1 MIKITYI
8 FRRPITDTVRVTNLN
23 PRYLQY
29 KVWLE
34 PIGYTNEA
42 TMDRIGSS
50 LREFKK
56 AIICVMEATLS
67 MHVNGFVH
75 RNISW
80 DNITYDY
87 RRDTY
92 LLLDFEHIG
101 KLCQSSCQDVNHKDF
116 NCSPSILDAALI
128 IKLFDDP
135 KVTYSQYREYSKFA
149 SGLFPSE
156 KTCEKKEEKDEKKDE
171 NVRHSSILEIK
182 KNNSFESAKQFCK
195 EYEEGEKSQ
204 NQIEKFEKIKELF
217 WKFYFENSKKL
228 LNISTLNICL

>member
-23 PRYLQY
+23 PRNLRF

-42 TMDRIGSS
+42 TMDRIGRSV
-50 LREFKK
+50 RDFKK
-56 AIICVMEATLS
+56 AIICVMEAALS

-101 KLCQSSCQDVNHKDF
+101 KVCQSSCQDVNHKGF

-135 KVTYSQYREYSKFA
+135 KFQFFGYEEYSKFA
-149 SGLFPSE
+149 ACLFLNV
-156 KTCEKKEEKDEKKDE
+156 KTCEKEEEKDEK
-171 NVRHSSILEIK
+171 NLGYVRLPCRKYLKFK
-182 KNNSFESAKQFCK
+182 KNNSFETAKQFCK
-195 EYEEGEKSQ
+195 EYEDGKKVQKQNEITEKV
-204 NQIEKFEKIKELF
+204 KELF
-217 WKFYFENSKKL
+217 WKFYFENSK
-228 LNISTLNICL
+228 